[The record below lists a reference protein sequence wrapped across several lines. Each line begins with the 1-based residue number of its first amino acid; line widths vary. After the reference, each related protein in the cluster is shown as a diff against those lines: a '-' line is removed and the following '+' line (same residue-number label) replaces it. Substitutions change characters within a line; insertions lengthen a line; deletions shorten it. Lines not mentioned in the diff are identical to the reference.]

1 MFQKTLSLSVYVV
14 HQQGS
19 QYDTFQSVDE
29 LLLKTIDHLEN
40 MEYFL
45 VLILQNNSTYY
56 VKDFYLTILLG
67 TPVSYTHLT
76 LPTNREV

>member
-1 MFQKTLSLSVYVV
+1 MFQKTLSLSVYAV
-14 HQQGS
+14 HQQDS

-29 LLLKTIDHLEN
+29 LLLQNIGHLEN

-67 TPVSYTHLT
+67 TLSV
-76 LPTNREV
+76 NA

>member
-1 MFQKTLSLSVYVV
+1 MFQKTLSLSVYAV
-14 HQQGS
+14 HQQDS

-29 LLLKTIDHLEN
+29 LLLQTIDHLEN

-56 VKDFYLTILLG
+56 VKDFCLTIPLG
-67 TPVSYTHLT
+67 TLSVNT
-76 LPTNREV
+76 